1 MGRCTL
7 QFNLTEEQQ
16 MIQQTA
22 REFADNEI
30 APVAGQLQREGKY
43 PAEII
48 KKLGELGFLGMIIP
62 PEYGG
67 TGLGNFCMVLALEEV
82 NRACA
87 STGVT
92 MSVHNSLTTGPIVA
106 WANEELKKKYLPKM
120 ATGELIGAYALSEPD
135 SGTDAASLTCAA
147 IKDGS
152 DYILNGTKNFIT
164 TGKEAEVIIV
174 MTRTDPTQKHAKG
187 ITAFIIEPGM
197 KGFTVGKKED
207 KLGLRA
213 SSTVQLIFE
222 DCRVPASQMLG
233 EEGKGFKIAMHTLDG
248 GRIGIATQAVG
259 IAQASL
265 DASVKY
271 AEEREAFGKKLGH
284 HQSIQWKLANMAMK
298 IEASR
303 HLVYNA
309 SRLKDEGKPHSKEA
323 SMAKLFA
330 SETANDAARDAVQIH
345 GGAGYTEDFPVERYF
360 RDAKICEIYEGTS
373 EVQRIVISRHLL
385 KNIF

>member
-1 MGRCTL
+1 M
-7 QFNLTEEQQ
+7 QYILTEEQK

-30 APVAGQLQREGKY
+30 APAAGDLQREGKF
-43 PAEII
+43 PMEIV
-48 KKLGELGFLGMIIP
+48 KKLGELGFLGMIVP

-87 STGVT
+87 STGVI
-92 MSVHNSLTTGPIVA
+92 MSVHNSLSTGPIVA
-106 WANEELKKKYLPKM
+106 WANEELKRKYLPKM

-147 IKDGS
+147 IKDGN
-152 DYILNGTKNFIT
+152 DYVLNGTKNFIT
-164 TGKEAEVIIV
+164 TGKEADVIIV
-174 MTRTDPTQKHAKG
+174 MTRTDPGTKHAKG
-187 ITAFIIEPGM
+187 ITAFIIEPDM
-197 KGFTVGKKED
+197 KGFSVGPKEN
-207 KLGLRA
+207 KLGIRA

-248 GRIGIATQAVG
+248 GRIGIATQSVG
-259 IAQASL
+259 IAQAAL

-271 AEEREAFGKKLGH
+271 AEEREAFGKKLGEF
-284 HQSIQWKLANMAMK
+284 QPIQWKIANMAMN

-309 SRLKDEGKPHSKEA
+309 ARLKDEGKPHSKEA

-330 SETANDAARDAVQIH
+330 SETANEAARDAVQIH

-385 KNIF
+385 KNIY